1 MKTNG
6 RRGSRSRRQGGYT
19 LVEAVLAI
27 LVMGI
32 TGTAL
37 MSSLLQTKLL
47 QEDTRRV
54 NALNRTATK
63 FVESLR
69 EISYLSLDEALPDGE
84 YGFTD
89 FQYYQG
95 SDGQMHSLIDSAVLY
110 EISSTCAEFR
120 VSETIRVSST
130 ADRIKVSIR
139 FVSQGDSGDIPV
151 HIATEISENGINF
164 R

>member
-1 MKTNG
+1 MKTKPRKALG
-6 RRGSRSRRQGGYT
+6 LRPRGGYT
-19 LVEAVLAI
+19 LVEAILAI

-47 QEDTRRV
+47 QEDSRRV
-54 NALNRTATK
+54 NALNRVATE

-69 EISYLSLDEALPDGE
+69 GLSYLTLDEALPDGE
-84 YGFTD
+84 YHFTD

-95 SDGQMHSLIDSAVLY
+95 SDGQMHTLLDSAVL
-110 EISSTCAEFR
+110 SGMNSTCSEFR
-120 VSETIRVSST
+120 VSETIRVSSA

-139 FVSQGDSGDIPV
+139 SASQEDPTDIPV
-151 HIATEISENGINF
+151 QISTEISENGINF
-164 R
+164 K